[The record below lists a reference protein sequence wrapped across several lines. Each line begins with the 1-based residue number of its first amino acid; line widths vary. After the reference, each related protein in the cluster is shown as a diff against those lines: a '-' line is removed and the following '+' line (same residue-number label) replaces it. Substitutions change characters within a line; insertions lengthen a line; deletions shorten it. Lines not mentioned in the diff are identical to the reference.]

1 MIPFQERKK
10 IRKIVYSKVTLFVL
24 TGVLFVVSVGAW
36 RVHQKALVAMTERDI
51 SARALADSES
61 RMKEL
66 QISLARLNSN
76 QGMEEEVRQKYTV
89 ALPGEEVVVVVDENA
104 KKSENGEVPVSNGWW
119 QKILSFFK

>member
-10 IRKIVYSKVTLFVL
+10 IRKIVYSKITIFVL

-36 RVHQKALVAMTERDI
+36 RVHKKALVAMTERDI

-76 QGMEEEVRQKYTV
+76 QGIEEEVREKYTV

-104 KKSENGEVPVSNGWW
+104 KKSENGEVPASNGWW

>member
-10 IRKIVYSKVTLFVL
+10 IRKIVYSKVTLFIL

>member
-10 IRKIVYSKVTLFVL
+10 IRKIVYSKVTLVVL
-24 TGVLFVVSVGAW
+24 AGLLFVVSVGAW
-36 RVHQKALVAMTERDI
+36 RIHQKAVVAKTERDI
-51 SARALADSES
+51 SARELSGSES

-66 QISLARLNSN
+66 QVSLARLRSN

-119 QKILSFFK
+119 QKIFSFFK